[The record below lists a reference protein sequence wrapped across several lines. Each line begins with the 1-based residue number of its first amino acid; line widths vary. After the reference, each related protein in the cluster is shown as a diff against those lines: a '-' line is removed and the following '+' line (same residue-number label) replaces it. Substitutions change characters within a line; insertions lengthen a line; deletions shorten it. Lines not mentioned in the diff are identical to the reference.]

1 MDKDQRLLDAMEH
14 PDRYSD
20 EELLAMLD
28 DADMRESYDMISLT
42 KAAMSRVPD
51 PDIDAE
57 WKTFSE
63 RRIHGRRTW
72 IVSLLGR
79 RPVAA
84 ALIGLL
90 VTVAA
95 VAGGIAVRT
104 AFVSDSKAEP
114 EAVAEVAT
122 VEVNTGV
129 SPDIITRTD
138 SVAGGEKVLVFRDE
152 TLAAIIDTI
161 AVAYDFK
168 ADFRNEKVKEL
179 RLYFN
184 WNRSLTLPEVVER
197 LNHFE
202 QINISLSEGELTI
215 D

>member
-14 PDRYSD
+14 PERYSD

-28 DADMRESYDMISLT
+28 DADMRESYDMVSLT

-57 WKTFSE
+57 WKKFSE
-63 RRIHGRRTW
+63 RQLNGRRPW
-72 IVSLLGR
+72 IVGLLGR

-84 ALIGLL
+84 ALTGLL
-90 VTVAA
+90 VTAAA

-114 EAVAEVAT
+114 ETVAEVAT
-122 VEVNTGV
+122 VEVENGV

-161 AVAYDFK
+161 AGAYDVR
-168 ADFRNEKVKEL
+168 ADFRNEKAKEL

-184 WNRSLTLPEVVER
+184 WNRALTLPEVVER